1 MPLLYQLAARMEVP
15 RQGNNNDS
23 TTALYNLV
31 LRCAQEHPHHAL
43 PIILALIHAK
53 EDEKRLD
60 GKTLSSSV
68 VDARGVA
75 ASKIAAT
82 VKKSN
87 EKGKIMIEKYIYL
100 SLGLIDLAYVVAP
113 NKTVGTIPFPKDQ
126 LLLKVKNWAD
136 VAVPTDIL
144 PVAPDGNYSSVSG
157 IAKFIPTYSMVGG
170 INAPKKISCAGTDGR
185 LRLQLVKGSDDLR
198 QDCVM
203 EQVFGLL
210 NQLLDQDE
218 DSRKQKLSIRTY
230 KVVPLSQ
237 RSGVLQWCTN
247 TVPLAVY
254 LVGVDHRSGA
264 HKKYFP
270 KQWDHTTCRGRMKEA
285 KKADKEKVFQEVC
298 ANFSPA
304 MKYFFLEKFPTSGAY
319 YLARTAYTKSAATN
333 SMVGHILGLGDR
345 HTNNILIDNV
355 TGELIHIDL
364 GVAFEQGKILPTPE
378 KIPFRLSRDIVDGFG
393 PTGVEGVFR
402 KNCERTMKVLREH
415 KAALV
420 TVLEV
425 LLHDPL
431 FNWSVGPSKAAAKQD
446 AGKWEE
452 MRREEAG
459 QGNRM
464 AGRALI
470 VVSGKLDGR
479 EDGASL
485 SVEGQVIQKFSDILF
500 YIFTLYQVSTLIQK
514 ATDPANLSAVFE
526 GWAAWC

>member
-15 RQGNNNDS
+15 SKGNSHDS
-23 TTALYNLV
+23 STALYNLV

-53 EDEKRLD
+53 EDEKRLN
-60 GKTLSSSV
+60 GKSSSSIV
-68 VDARGVA
+68 LDARGVA
-75 ASKIAAT
+75 ANRIAAT

-87 EKGKIMIEKYIYL
+87 EKSKMMIERYTYL

-113 NKTVGTIPFPKDQ
+113 SKTAGLIPFPKDQ
-126 LLLKVKNWAD
+126 LLLKVKDWTD
-136 VAVPTDIL
+136 VAVPTDTL

-170 INAPKKISCAGTDGR
+170 INAPKKMSCAGTDGR

-210 NQLLDQDE
+210 NQLLEQDE
-218 DSRKQKLSIRTY
+218 DSHQQKLSIRTY

-237 RSGVLQWCTN
+237 RSGVLQWCTD
-247 TVPLAVY
+247 TAPLAVF
-254 LVGVDHRSGA
+254 LVGADMRSGA

-270 KQWDHTTCRGRMKEA
+270 KQWDHLTCREKMKA
-285 KKADKEKVFQEVC
+285 CKIKKDKEKVFHEIC
-298 ANFSPA
+298 ANFSPV

-355 TGELIHIDL
+355 TGELVHIDL
-364 GVAFEQGKILPTPE
+364 GVAFEQAKILPIPE
-378 KIPFRLSRDIVDGFG
+378 KMPFRLSRDVVDGFG

-420 TVLEV
+420 TVL
-425 LLHDPL
+425 
-431 FNWSVGPSKAAAKQD
+431 
-446 AGKWEE
+446 
-452 MRREEAG
+452 
-459 QGNRM
+459 
-464 AGRALI
+464 
-470 VVSGKLDGR
+470 
-479 EDGASL
+479 
-485 SVEGQVIQKFSDILF
+485 
-500 YIFTLYQVSTLIQK
+500 
-514 ATDPANLSAVFE
+514 
-526 GWAAWC
+526 

>member
-15 RQGNNNDS
+15 RQGNNDS

-31 LRCAQEHPHHAL
+31 LRSAQEHPHHAL

-53 EDEKRLD
+53 EDEKRLLN
-60 GKTLSSSV
+60 GKNLSSSA

-87 EKGKIMIEKYIYL
+87 EKSKRMIERYSFL
-100 SLGLIDLAYVVAP
+100 SLGLIDLAYVVTPSKTTGSISFP
-113 NKTVGTIPFPKDQ
+113 NDQ
-126 LLLKVKNWAD
+126 ALRKVKDWAD
-136 VAVPTDIL
+136 VAVPTDTL

-170 INAPKKISCAGTDGR
+170 INAPKKMSCAGTDGR

-218 DSRKQKLSIRTY
+218 DSHQQKLSIRTY

-237 RSGVLQWCTN
+237 RSGVLQWCTD
-247 TVPLAVY
+247 TVPLALY
-254 LVGVDHRSGA
+254 LVGADNRGGA
-264 HKKYFP
+264 HKQYFP
-270 KQWDHTTCRGRMKEA
+270 KQWDHITCRGKMAACKN
-285 KKADKEKVFQEVC
+285 KPDKEKVFLEIC
-298 ANFSPA
+298 ANFPPA

-333 SMVGHILGLGDR
+333 SMVGHILGIGDR

-364 GVAFEQGKILPTPE
+364 GIAFEQGKILPTPE
-378 KIPFRLSRDIVDGFG
+378 KIPFRLSQDVVDGFG
-393 PTGVEGVFR
+393 PAGVEGVFR

-479 EDGASL
+479 EEGASL
-485 SVEGQVIQKFSDILF
+485 SVEGQVLLQSLLGQPFLKMYILPGLHLDSESDRPSELERSI
-500 YIFTLYQVSTLIQK
+500 
-514 ATDPANLSAVFE
+514 
-526 GWAAWC
+526 

>member
-1 MPLLYQLAARMEVP
+1 MEVP
-15 RQGNNNDS
+15 HQGKNDS
-23 TTALYNLV
+23 TAALFNTV
-31 LRCAQEHPHHAL
+31 LRCALDHPHHAL
-43 PIILALIHAK
+43 PIVLALIHAK
-53 EDEKRLD
+53 EDEKRLNG
-60 GKTLSSSV
+60 GKNLLSSAA
-68 VDARGVA
+68 DARGVA
-75 ASKIAAT
+75 ASKIVAM
-82 VKKSN
+82 VKKSS
-87 EKGKIMIEKYIYL
+87 EKGKRMVERYTNL
-100 SLGLIDLAYVVAP
+100 SLALIDLAYVEAP
-113 NKTVGTIPFPKDQ
+113 ASRASALINFPKGQ
-126 LLLKVKNWAD
+126 SLRSVKDWAE
-136 VAVPTDIL
+136 VAVPTDTL
-144 PVAPDGNYSSVSG
+144 PVAPDSNYSSVCG
-157 IAKFIPTYSMVGG
+157 IAKFVDSYSMVGG
-170 INAPKKISCAGTDGR
+170 VNAPKKISCAGTDGR
-185 LRLQLVKGSDDLR
+185 LRLQLVKGRDDLR

-210 NQLLDQDE
+210 NQLLDQDD
-218 DSRKQKLSIRTY
+218 DSHQQKLSIRTY

-237 RSGVLQWCTN
+237 RSGVLEWCTN
-247 TVPLAVY
+247 TMPLGLY
-254 LVGVDHRSGA
+254 LVGADNRGGA
-264 HKKYFP
+264 HKQYFP
-270 KQWDHTTCRGRMKEA
+270 KQWDSLSCRKRMADLKKKER
-285 KKADKEKVFQEVC
+285 EKVFLEIC
-298 ANFSPA
+298 ANFSPV

-364 GVAFEQGKILPTPE
+364 GIAFEQAKILPKPE
-378 KIPFRLSRDIVDGFG
+378 TIPFRLSRDIVDGFG

-452 MRREEAG
+452 MRKEEAG

-479 EDGASL
+479 EEGASL
-485 SVEGQVIQKFSDILF
+485 SVEGQVL
-500 YIFTLYQVSTLIQK
+500 L
-514 ATDPANLSAVFE
+514 
-526 GWAAWC
+526 